1 LRGIYSLPKLP
12 GYLLP
17 NDSIRKEYNQIPLC
31 ASETSLQSASHLG
44 IPSFLLSRISNA
56 LRMNITQGVIY
67 FLVTSG
73 VWTNHERACVDV
85 LIAVEDIINGV
96 YLLISSYMLARIL

>member
-1 LRGIYSLPKLP
+1 M
-12 GYLLP
+12 
-17 NDSIRKEYNQIPLC
+17 
-31 ASETSLQSASHLG
+31 
-44 IPSFLLSRISNA
+44 PSFHLSRISNA

-73 VWTNHERACVDV
+73 VWTNHERVGVDV

-96 YLLISSYMLARIL
+96 YLLISSKYARSYIVTKSGG